1 MIDGSATM
9 RMGFKGRTIL
19 MKKHR
24 GLIIGIIAAVI
35 VLAGAATFIIAGDY
49 VVNRIMLMT
58 KSDEGYYKWLSSK
71 QIKRTVNKIS
81 LGETA
86 VSALKFFEKKDEG
99 AKSAAGSMD
108 YKVHV
113 TDEFCD
119 MFNLY
124 SFKDIDLKF
133 GYAFSDGVFS
143 AELTPAYGGEDLI
156 SAKMSAGI
164 EAKKLFV
171 QIPSYK
177 EDVLDLSSV
186 YDEKIDGEETL
197 GDYLQG
203 ILSGEKI
210 AEKAEEKDPKDWS
223 DTFKRYAEF
232 LAGSVGSVKVQK
244 DQTVTIGDEDVDIT
258 EVIVLSEGEEL
269 KAQLEE
275 LIDMLEEDDAF
286 KGSQFSAKDLKAL
299 TANIGKETAVKLT
312 EYIDGRTRLIGGEV
326 EISVN
331 STRVSVE
338 FTGFKEDGEKVGR
351 AVIRLNGL
359 KAATVTF
366 KGSASDDKF
375 RYTIDVEPG
384 TIVKSLIDNYGGLTL
399 GMVYEG
405 TLKKGEFD
413 VILRNTGK
421 EIARFSINVKSEEF
435 KEHLLDTGD
444 KTIYDFGNDSSALMN
459 SPYFNATEL
468 VGLALG
474 IVDKINEPFVY
485 DYVDEQLRILIG
497 SDFGLDEVR
506 EYYEEGL
513 FDMFNGS
520 GEASA
525 TPEGSPSKP
534 DESVPEPVPEPEPE
548 PEKRIEGIISPEPE
562 DYMPKK
568 WDYPT
573 VSEVYSYSHM
583 DLADYA
589 VPGQYIGLKY
599 TIPMSEEITPEVFE
613 AKKQEFL
620 DGFRETYTEDQDGL
634 EVQMG
639 DEIYFDIVP
648 VVSGLL
654 INTYSF
660 TDCYALIG
668 DYAYGE
674 GIDDMI
680 IGMKVGETRDLDIT
694 LGEQYGEA
702 FSGYQ
707 GTFRLTLKEIDR
719 YIEPSWTEE
728 FVCNCLGF
736 ESLDECS
743 DYIMQSII
751 DETEVSRDDVSAKLL
766 ESVYANTRFKA
777 VPEDL
782 YNALR
787 QQYYD
792 SIYDVTYSLGERP
805 EEYFIEN
812 GYTLEDF
819 ESMMNTDVKNN
830 LNAYCLYAA
839 IAKAEDISITGPE
852 LLEMIDHY
860 IAYYEVADFDEL
872 MNYQP
877 LDSIVDYMV
886 IDRIYSLLYDSA
898 EISYE

>member
-1 MIDGSATM
+1 
-9 RMGFKGRTIL
+9 

-49 VVNRIMLMT
+49 VVNKFMLMT

-71 QIKRTVNKIS
+71 QIKRTANKIS

-86 VSALKFFEKKDEG
+86 VSAVKLFEKNDEKN
-99 AKSAAGSMD
+99 KSAAASMN

-143 AELTPAYGGEDLI
+143 AEMTPAYGGEDLI
-156 SAKMSAGI
+156 SAKVSAGI
-164 EAKKLFV
+164 EAKKLYF
-171 QIPSYK
+171 QLPTYK
-177 EDVLDLSSV
+177 DDVLDLSKI
-186 YDEKIDGEETL
+186 YDEKIDSGETL

-203 ILSGEKI
+203 LLRGEKI
-210 AEKAEEKDPKDWS
+210 AEKAEEKDSKDWA
-223 DTFKRYAEF
+223 DTYKRYAEY
-232 LAGSVGSVKVQK
+232 LAGSVGSVKVKK
-244 DQTVTIGDEDVDIT
+244 DETVSIGDEDVDIT
-258 EVIVLSEGEEL
+258 EVIVSSEGDEL
-269 KAQLEE
+269 KDQLEE

-286 KGSQFSAKDLKAL
+286 KGAQFTAKDLKGL
-299 TANIGKETAVKLT
+299 VGNIGKETNVTFT
-312 EYIDGRTRLIGGEV
+312 EYIDGRGRMIGGEV
-326 EISVN
+326 EVSVN

-338 FTGFKEDGEKVGR
+338 FTSYKDDGEKVGR
-351 AVIRLNGL
+351 AVVRLNGL

-366 KGSASDDKF
+366 TGNASDDKF
-375 RYTIDVEPG
+375 RYVIDVEPG
-384 TIVKSLIDNYGGLTL
+384 TIVKNLIENYGGLTL
-399 GMVYEG
+399 RMVYEG
-405 TLKKGEFD
+405 NLKKGELDF
-413 VILRNTGK
+413 ILRNSGN
-421 EIARFSINVKSEEF
+421 EIARFSITVKREEF
-435 KEHLLDTGD
+435 EGHLLDTTD
-444 KTIYDFGNDSSALMN
+444 KTIYDFGDDYSELMN
-459 SPYFNATEL
+459 SSYFNATEL

-474 IVDKINEPFVY
+474 ILDKINEPFVY
-485 DYVDEQLRILIG
+485 DFVDEQLRISIG

-520 GEASA
+520 EDSSS
-525 TPEGSPSKP
+525 TPEGSPEQETP
-534 DESVPEPVPEPEPE
+534 TPEPTPEPEPE

-562 DYMPKK
+562 DYTPKK

-573 VSEVYSYSHM
+573 VTEVYTYSHM

-599 TIPMSEEITPEVFE
+599 KIPMSEEITPEVFE
-613 AKKQEFL
+613 SRKQDFL
-620 DGFRETYTEDQDGL
+620 DGFRETYIEDQDGL

-668 DYAYGE
+668 DYTYGE
-674 GIDDMI
+674 GIDDLI
-680 IGMKVGETRDLDIT
+680 LGMKVGETRDLDIT
-694 LGEQYGEA
+694 LGDQYGEA

-728 FVCNCLGF
+728 FVCGCLGF
-736 ESLDECS
+736 DSLDACS

-751 DETEVSRDDVSAKLL
+751 DENEVSRDDVSAKLM
-766 ESVYANTRFKA
+766 ETVYANTRFKT

-792 SIYDVTYSLGERP
+792 SIYDVTYSMGERP
-805 EEYFIEN
+805 EDYFIEN
-812 GYTLEDF
+812 GYSLEDF

-839 IAKAEDISITGPE
+839 IAKAEDITITGPE
-852 LLEMIDHY
+852 LLEMIDRY